1 MGFLQVSSTESSEEG
16 VTSSL
21 SVFLSGPNRFSEINT
36 HDLSGKQSN
45 GVTQTCGDSICSS
58 LGDFQRK
65 TSLETAQLSAD
76 TFGQDGANTFPVSKT
91 PRIDLLPSST
101 ASDIQ
106 TPASRIVGFESAKH
120 HTICDGTNGVSSD
133 HLRGGLAPTN
143 LNETEASASFVRKR
157 LLSPLN
163 KMVFS
168 EDFSGDSI
176 DIGRSNSG
184 NTTEQGH
191 CFSMLQDSKK
201 ANIGRKNQLVSPL
214 LPSLSFTE
222 HKDMLYN
229 YSRTAICL
237 TDGPLLQEKEVTPFS
252 SKSRTESWA
261 IPLSIKNDSS
271 IPLSSSPLGPKFQE
285 NLRVSSRGR
294 IIQKVR
300 EIFQNVDCSFNE
312 NATVAFSSTKEEDF
326 GIASTSYEDI
336 SFLPKDIQSSTL
348 ESKNGKN
355 WSFCQD
361 LETANNCTRLCR
373 NLRGLPVRRSLV
385 GSFEESL
392 LSGRLTTGK
401 SSQVLF
407 YYSS

>member
-1 MGFLQVSSTESSEEG
+1 MGFLQVPSTETSEG
-16 VTSSL
+16 DVTSSL
-21 SVFLSGPNRFSEINT
+21 SVFLSGPNRFSEIST

-65 TSLETAQLSAD
+65 TSLETSQLSAD
-76 TFGQDGANTFPVSKT
+76 TFSQDASNTFPVSKT
-91 PRIDLLPSST
+91 PRIDLLASST
-101 ASDIQ
+101 AIDFQ

-120 HTICDGTNGVSSD
+120 HTICDGTNVVSSD
-133 HLRGGLAPTN
+133 HLRGGLAVTN
-143 LNETEASASFVRKR
+143 LNETEVGGPFVRKR

-163 KMVFS
+163 KMVFP
-168 EDFSGDSI
+168 EDFPGDSI

-184 NTTEQGH
+184 TTEQGH

-201 ANIGRKNQLVSPL
+201 ANIGRKNQIVSPL
-214 LPSLSFTE
+214 QPSLSFTE
-222 HKDMLYN
+222 QKGILYN
-229 YSRTAICL
+229 YSSTDICL
-237 TDGPLLQEKEVTPFS
+237 TDGPLLQEKEVHPFSS
-252 SKSRTESWA
+252 SKSRIESRA
-261 IPLSIKNDSS
+261 IPISMKNDSS

-285 NLRVSSRGR
+285 NLRVSSRGK

-300 EIFQNVDCSFNE
+300 EIFQNVDCSFKE
-312 NATVAFSSTKEEDF
+312 NATVTFSSTKEGDF

-336 SFLPKDIQSSTL
+336 LFLPKDIQPSTL

-355 WSFCQD
+355 WSFCED
-361 LETANNCTRLCR
+361 VETANNCTKLCR